1 MVKKKTKA
9 IARIAKTAK
18 PKRRG
23 LEMRAMLIGLA
34 LLIIAVPG
42 MTNPPLLSYGWNL
55 AILFLC
61 SAIIM
66 LYGSIAIKLE
76 M

>member
-1 MVKKKTKA
+1 MAKKRKSVKVKAHAVKQKKQ
-9 IARIAKTAK
+9 
-18 PKRRG
+18 G
-23 LEMRAMLIGLA
+23 FEVRAMFIGLA
-34 LLIIAVPG
+34 LLIIAMPG
-42 MTNPPLLSYGWNL
+42 MTNPPILNYGWNL

-66 LYGSIAIKLE
+66 LYGSIAIRLK